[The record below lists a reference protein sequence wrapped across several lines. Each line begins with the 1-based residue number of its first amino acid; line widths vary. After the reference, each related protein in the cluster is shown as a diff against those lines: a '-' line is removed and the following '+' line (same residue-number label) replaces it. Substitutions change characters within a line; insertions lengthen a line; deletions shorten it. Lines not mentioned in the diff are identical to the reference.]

1 MVKLGLYAERD
12 TWLHRL
18 HPEVKIAGALLL
30 FVAFM
35 AFNDPRHLAAVFVA
49 ALALAAWAGGE
60 SLLARTWRFLA
71 LLMVMSAALWAVF
84 LDDEAALKMLPAWKI
99 VGATVTRGTLL
110 YGLAMGLRIT
120 GMVLIGLALIASTRP
135 EEFSYGLRSL
145 GLPANLSSA
154 IALSFFLLPTL
165 VTTAFTVRQAQEA
178 RGLELR
184 RVGLG
189 RRFVRSAAV
198 VGPVLGY
205 SLRRAD
211 DLTRALEIW
220 GMGTRPP
227 TYLYQRRVKTRETAM
242 IVFLGAAVIACVAAR
257 LFAGYGAILP
267 RL

>member
-1 MVKLGLYAERD
+1 MVGLSLYAERD

-30 FVAFM
+30 FVVFM
-35 AFNDPRHLAAVFVA
+35 AFNDPRYLGVTFGLSLSLAS
-49 ALALAAWAGGE
+49 WAGGHR
-60 SLLARTWRFLA
+60 LMLRTWRFLA
-71 LLMVMSAALWAVF
+71 LLVIMSTALWAVF
-84 LDDEAALKMLPAWKI
+84 LDDKAARDMLPTWNLL
-99 VGATVTRGTLL
+99 GATVTRGTLL

-120 GMVLIGLALIASTRP
+120 GMVLGGLALIASTRP

-145 GLPANLSSA
+145 GLPAGLSSA
-154 IALSFFLLPTL
+154 IALSFFLLPML
-165 VTTAFTVRQAQEA
+165 VATAFTVRQAQEA

-189 RRFVRSAAV
+189 GRFVRSAAV

-227 TYLYQRRVKTRETAM
+227 TYARQRPVKTKETALL
-242 IVFLGAAVIACVAAR
+242 VVAGAAALVCVAAR
-257 LFAGYGAILP
+257 LLAGYGAILP

>member
-1 MVKLGLYAERD
+1 MVKLSLYAEHE

-18 HPEVKIAGALLL
+18 HPEVKIAGTVLL
-30 FVAFM
+30 FVVFL
-35 AFNDPRHLAAVFVA
+35 AFNDPRYLAVIFGA

-60 SLLARTWRFLA
+60 GLLARTWRFLA
-71 LLMVMSAALWAVF
+71 LLMVMSAILWAVF
-84 LDDEAALKMLPAWKI
+84 LDDKAAKEMLPAWKI
-99 VGATVTRGTLL
+99 LGATVTRGTLL

-120 GMVLIGLALIASTRP
+120 GMVLGGLALIASTRP

-145 GLPANLSSA
+145 GLPATLASA
-154 IALSFFLLPTL
+154 IALSFFLLPML

-189 RRFVRSAAV
+189 PRFVRSAAV

-227 TYLYQRRVKTRETAM
+227 TYLYQRPVQGRETA
-242 IVFLGAAVIACVAAR
+242 VLVAVGAAAVLCVLAR
-257 LFAGYGAILP
+257 LLAGYGAILP